1 MTALLMVAM
10 LAAGIFLG
18 ALLRA
23 TFSCAAISRSQEHRH
38 LANIKRHRADL
49 KRDPRPLVTA
59 PGPGPDQADREY

>member
-23 TFSCAAISRSQEHRH
+23 TFSCAAISRSQEHR
-38 LANIKRHRADL
+38 RRADIV
-49 KRDPRPLVTA
+49 RDLRELVTV
-59 PGPGPDQADREY
+59 PGPGPGTADQDS